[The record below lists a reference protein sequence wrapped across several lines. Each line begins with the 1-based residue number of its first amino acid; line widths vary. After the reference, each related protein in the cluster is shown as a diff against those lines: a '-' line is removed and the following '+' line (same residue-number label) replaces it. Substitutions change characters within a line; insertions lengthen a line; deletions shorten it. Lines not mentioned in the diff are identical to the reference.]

1 MNALDDFAFTIL
13 YKLPK
18 KKEMR
23 MDYVAPDLRDVM
35 RMLNRSEG
43 VDRTNV
49 ESLYIHQHLP
59 GGAVQEVVAIDNI
72 QTTTTAAHP
81 PNTNVVSI
89 TTARRPVESKPRV
102 KLVAA
107 SVQLDDKKYPP
118 IFGGYGRFVAMPA
131 P

>member
-1 MNALDDFAFTIL
+1 MSALDDFAFTIL

-23 MDYVAPDLRDVM
+23 MDYVAPNLRDVL
-35 RMLNRSEG
+35 RMLSRSEG
-43 VDRTNV
+43 VDKTNV

-59 GGAVQEVVAIDNI
+59 GGAVQEVVAIDNTKGTP
-72 QTTTTAAHP
+72 QP
-81 PNTNVVSI
+81 SLPEVSNVVDI
-89 TTARRPVESKPRV
+89 NKARRPAELKPRV

-107 SVQLDDKKYPP
+107 NVQPDDKKYPP

-131 P
+131 L